1 MKIYGSFW
9 VSLASVGLCYA
20 AATDF
25 PGDLKATGV
34 KVVFPG
40 DSSYAGFSQ
49 ACE

>member
-1 MKIYGSFW
+1 MKIYGSFL
-9 VSLASVGLCYA
+9 VSLAAVGLSYA

-25 PGDLKATGV
+25 SGDLKATGV

-40 DSSYAGFSQ
+40 DSSYAGYSQ